1 MRMLRGKKG
10 FTLIELIVVI
20 VILGILA
27 AIAIPRYMDI
37 RREAERGVAKGVT
50 AALRG
55 AIAISHARYL
65 MDNTYIY
72 GPSTIVANVYTEDIT
87 LGSAGTRIM
96 ATFPSANTYGWSYT
110 AQSGDTPASVA
121 EGF

>member
-1 MRMLRGKKG
+1 MRMLRSKKG

-37 RREAERGVAKGVT
+37 RREAEKGVAHGVT

-72 GPSTIVANVYTEDIT
+72 GPSTIVANVNTEDIT
-87 LGSAGTRIM
+87 LGSAGTRIT
-96 ATFPSANTYGWSYT
+96 ATFPSGNTYAWSYT
-110 AQSGDTPASVA
+110 ARSGDTPARVV